1 MRIAGFEDC
10 CLWADVVVDEL
21 WRQLPP
27 LYKPT
32 RGPTGRCG
40 ASELIA
46 MALVGECRGW
56 TQEPTPLRRWRGYR
70 HLFPA
75 LPERRRCNR
84 RRRDLAQA
92 IDARRQ
98 AILAVLDVARD
109 RQCASDSLPVP
120 ALAFHLVPSAAGA
133 DGWRAAGADVGEVP
147 TKKQT
152 GFGCKRHLLVT
163 LGGAIRDLA
172 LGPASARD
180 VAVGAG
186 PLGGHADLTV
196 LGDKAYSSAPL
207 AAALQ
212 DARAVARLTVPRRNQ
227 RRRLPAAAARQI
239 VETVNDQLTAQF
251 GSAAHRAHTLCIYG
265 GR

>member
-1 MRIAGFEDC
+1 MIAGFEDC

-27 LYKPT
+27 LYKPP
-32 RGPTGRCG
+32 RGPTGRCR

-46 MALVGECRGW
+46 LALVSECRGW

-70 HLFPA
+70 HL
-75 LPERRRCNR
+75 C
-84 RRRDLAQA
+84 
-92 IDARRQ
+92 
-98 AILAVLDVARD
+98 
-109 RQCASDSLPVP
+109 P
-120 ALAFHLVPSAAGA
+120 ALAFHLVPSAA
-133 DGWRAAGADVGEVP
+133 VGEVP

-152 GFGCKRHLLVT
+152 SFGCKLHLLVT

-172 LGPASARD
+172 LAPASARD

-186 PLGGHADLTV
+186 LLGGHADLTV

-251 GSAAHRAHTLCIYG
+251 GSAAHHAHTFRGLCARLYTTLTAHTLCL
-265 GR
+265 